1 MKRNEASL
9 RDFWDNITHTN
20 ICIIEVPEGE
30 RREGPEKILE
40 AAMVKNFPKW
50 GIKPLKSTKRKESQ
64 GETFQDTY

>member
-1 MKRNEASL
+1 MELKISGIL
-9 RDFWDNITHTN
+9 LLLLSHSSTN